1 MPMRLWKFLKD
12 SNANAAMS
20 ACPLGVLL
28 YGQPGTGKTLTA
40 KAIATGAPPTF
51 VFVRTYSSNS
61 SSATHTYLYFSP
73 PCECCDVAES
83 GATFISVKASN
94 LIDKYVGESDK
105 LVAALFKIARK
116 LAPTVIF
123 IDEIE
128 TMLKRR

>member
-1 MPMRLWKFLKD
+1 
-12 SNANAAMS
+12 MS

-51 VFVRTYSSNS
+51 VSVRST
-61 SSATHTYLYFSP
+61 THTIYLFFSP
-73 PCECCDVAES
+73 SCDVAES